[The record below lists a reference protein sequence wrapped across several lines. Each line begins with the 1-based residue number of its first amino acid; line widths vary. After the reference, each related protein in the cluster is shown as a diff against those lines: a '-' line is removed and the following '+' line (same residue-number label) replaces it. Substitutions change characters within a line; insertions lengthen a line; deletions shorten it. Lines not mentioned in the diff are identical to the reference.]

1 MAVGGVNQDA
11 SGGYP
16 LQRFKDLLKAALDH
30 STFDVGHTE
39 VRHGDVVTSFISR
52 PEEVISPQRF
62 RELLL
67 ETKWNVEGGNRLR
80 RAKLI
85 CPDELLSQLEGHL
98 QVLLNKYVDPD
109 TNHIGYAFPSVVTSG
124 FGWTRYLGNGM
135 ASISSASPLD
145 VFAQGLV
152 RASVV
157 LGVENVISLV
167 SGWMEGEP
175 VKYRMSALLNELYIS
190 APATP
195 IHGVHIEPLP
205 LSSDEL
211 PASLPRLG
219 RLPASDYLG
228 RTIVSIDC
236 DATPALFR
244 PPPMRKSPDI
254 QVEAV
259 PSIGINE
266 ICQALSLECDIH
278 VDAGFFWEN
287 YLGLEDAFPFS
298 GSSIHSNVGA
308 HLRGSHPIGWSLNR
322 DYVTGIST
330 LTPAEGSMVTL
341 REEPIQRTLRAL
353 MDPKST
359 SIRNAASRWAKS
371 KDTSQDFEDQFI
383 DLRIALESL
392 YLSRKDNAELSFRLA
407 LSGAWHLGN
416 SLEHRRKIYQTLRE
430 AYSRGSAAIHPRGLD
445 NSQRNREILSD
456 AQATCRRGILKML
469 EEGPPNWE
477 DLLLGG

>member
-1 MAVGGVNQDA
+1 
-11 SGGYP
+11 
-16 LQRFKDLLKAALDH
+16 
-30 STFDVGHTE
+30 
-39 VRHGDVVTSFISR
+39 
-52 PEEVISPQRF
+52 
-62 RELLL
+62 
-67 ETKWNVEGGNRLR
+67 
-80 RAKLI
+80 
-85 CPDELLSQLEGHL
+85 
-98 QVLLNKYVDPD
+98 
-109 TNHIGYAFPSVVTSG
+109 
-124 FGWTRYLGNGM
+124 M

-167 SGWMEGEP
+167 SGWMEGWRENRSNTACRR
-175 VKYRMSALLNELYIS
+175 YSMSFTS
-190 APATP
+190 MHRPTP

-219 RLPASDYLG
+219 RLSASDYLG

-266 ICQALSLECDIH
+266 VCQALSLECDIH
-278 VDAGFFWEN
+278 VEAGFFWEN

-308 HLRGSHPIGWSLNR
+308 HLRGGHPIGWSLNR

-359 SIRNAASRWAKS
+359 SIRNAASR
-371 KDTSQDFEDQFI
+371 
-383 DLRIALESL
+383 
-392 YLSRKDNAELSFRLA
+392 
-407 LSGAWHLGN
+407 
-416 SLEHRRKIYQTLRE
+416 
-430 AYSRGSAAIHPRGLD
+430 
-445 NSQRNREILSD
+445 
-456 AQATCRRGILKML
+456 
-469 EEGPPNWE
+469 
-477 DLLLGG
+477 